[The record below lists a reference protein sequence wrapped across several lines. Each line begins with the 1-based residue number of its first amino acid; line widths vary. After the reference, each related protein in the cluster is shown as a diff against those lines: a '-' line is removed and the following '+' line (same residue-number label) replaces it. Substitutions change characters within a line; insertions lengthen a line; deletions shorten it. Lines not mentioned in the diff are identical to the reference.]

1 MAKYISLTTDIMAK
15 QILGTKENIDF
26 TLNLIKNI
34 ININIEDLK
43 KPIITNSVKLTRKRI
58 IEKNFELDI
67 ILETKQRI
75 YNIEIQQ
82 NNYICNV
89 NSRRKIIKKYFNI
102 FNIDLECEDGY
113 TLLNKE
119 MKGWIIL
126 FKARNIEEAR
136 KAEKYNPLLKEVIER
151 MIIFMGKKEVA
162 DYVKIREKLFNS
174 NVKLEGEKVG
184 KRLAKRMAKPMA
196 EDMAKR
202 MAEDI
207 VKKEVEKASE
217 TAKIEGREEGIMEEK
232 ERTLH
237 KLLDKDYS
245 LEEIEEITGIEYT
258 KILSL
263 TKSKKS
269 ELRETRGTYNDVN
282 ECEQNL

>member
-34 ININIEDLK
+34 ININIEYLK
-43 KPIITNSVKLTRKRI
+43 NPIITNSVKLTRKRI

-184 KRLAKRMAKPMA
+184 KRLAKRMAK
-196 EDMAKR
+196 R

>member
-43 KPIITNSVKLTRKRI
+43 NPIITNSVKLTRKRI

-184 KRLAKRMAKPMA
+184 KRLAKRMAK
-196 EDMAKR
+196 R

>member
-1 MAKYISLTTDIMAK
+1 MKTLVNQLEVGDEYKKTKPVT
-15 QILGTKENIDF
+15 QIVVINHNEGLR
-26 TLNLIKNI
+26 KN
-34 ININIEDLK
+34 DK
-43 KPIITNSVKLTRKRI
+43 I
-58 IEKNFELDI
+58 IE
-67 ILETKQRI
+67 
-75 YNIEIQQ
+75 

-136 KAEKYNPLLKEVIER
+136 KTEKYNPLLKEVIER

-184 KRLAKRMAKPMA
+184 KRLAKR
-196 EDMAKR
+196 MAKR

-269 ELRETRGTYNDVN
+269 ELRETRGTYNEVN
-282 ECEQNL
+282 EI

>member
-136 KAEKYNPLLKEVIER
+136 KTEKYNPLLKEVIER